1 MKSTKILLVLTVL
14 SVICKTGFAQKRDS
28 LTTKLIAVVADK
40 FANARALNFELSGSA
55 PYNFTSEIL
64 GKGTQT
70 GRITNWM
77 QIRANANLNFIQT
90 GKWILGANFSYR
102 HTSVTAALDEPL
114 AGINSSLKGNLQYHS
129 SSLNLTRIVRVFGKT
144 TILSGSVS
152 VDGSE
157 KKFERTKG
165 LFATTILLKAN
176 AKTRLGVGFMVNID
190 PSAQLPALP
199 IFTFE
204 HRFNNGLIAD
214 ITLPRNIY
222 LRKHVL
228 KYGRLSIGTELD
240 RTGFYLYNQ
249 DNSGRTFEY
258 NQVDVNSGLTYEHL
272 VFNYFVV
279 TLKGGMRAS
288 LSPRIFDRNQSYR
301 DPIFETK
308 PDPSAY
314 FNAGISFNPFAKK
327 RK

>member
-1 MKSTKILLVLTVL
+1 MKTIKILLLLTVL
-14 SVICKTGFAQKRDS
+14 SATCKTGFSQKRDS
-28 LTTKLIAVVADK
+28 LTTKIIAVVANK
-40 FANARALNFELSGSA
+40 FANARTLNFEFSGSS
-55 PYNFTSEIL
+55 PYNFTSEL
-64 GKGTQT
+64 QGKAAPA
-70 GRITNWM
+70 GRVTNWT

-90 GKWILGANFSYR
+90 RKWILGANFSYR
-102 HTSVTAALDEPL
+102 RTSVTATLDEPIP
-114 AGINSSLKGNLQYHS
+114 GMNSSLKGDLQYHS
-129 SSLNLTRIVRVFGKT
+129 SSLNLTRIAKVFGKT
-144 TILSGSVS
+144 TIFSGSVS
-152 VDGSE
+152 IDGSE

-165 LFATTILLKAN
+165 LIATTMLLKAN

-214 ITLPRNIY
+214 ITLPRNIHI
-222 LRKHVL
+222 RKHVL

-288 LSPRIFDRNQSYR
+288 LSPRIFDRNQSYG

-308 PDPSAY
+308 PDPSAF
-314 FNAGISFNPFAKK
+314 FNVGISFNPFAKK